1 MFLNVTIFLYDLR
14 MKTLVTL
21 LLAFLFC
28 GAMAQSNLPACQGQV
43 VGKWNNCF
51 GSQTYNN
58 GDKYVGEYKNG
69 TRNGQGTE
77 TFANGQ
83 KYVGEYKNG
92 ARNGQGTFTFPN
104 GDKYVGE
111 YKNDKRNGQ
120 FTVTYNNGDTYVGEF
135 KNDQKDGQGTYTFS
149 DGRKY
154 VGEYKGSRRN
164 GQGVFLYANGK
175 IGRSGVWK
183 DGKLIQSKVIDIAI
197 FERIPK
203 PQLTTEV
210 KAANL
215 RAAKNLPACQGQVVG
230 KWDNCFGSKT
240 YASGNKYV
248 GEYKNGTRNG
258 QGTYTFANG
267 DTYVGEFK
275 DGKYSGQGTYTFANG
290 DTYVGAYKNDRKDG
304 QGTETFTNGREYVG
318 EYKNGRRNGQFTVTY
333 PSGDKYVGEYKN
345 DKRDGQGTYTFAD
358 GRKYVGEHKN
368 GKYSGRGILFGS
380 NGTIKESGIFEKGKL
395 VRSQNID
402 IAGFSQERGSD
413 SASVAKKLSAENER
427 LRAEL
432 EKERLRKE
440 AEEARRINDALKARL
455 ARLQTENELLANSR
469 PTSNASPAKSTP
481 ATTVMAKRRA
491 LVIGNN
497 DYKNISKLENAV
509 EDATAMA
516 ESLKKLGYQVDV
528 HKNLGQRQFLRALRN
543 FRANLKGGE
552 EVLFFYAGHG
562 IQLGNSNYLLPTDLG
577 SDSAEQVR
585 DESIE
590 LQRVLDDFA
599 EQKTKFALAVI
610 DACRDN
616 PFKQSKRAI
625 GGRGLAPTTA
635 ATGQMIMFS
644 AGAGQQ
650 ALDKLNKNDKSPNG
664 LFTRVFLDEMN
675 KPGVPVDQVLRS
687 VRERVVSLAGSVGH
701 EQVPALY
708 DQAIGRFYF
717 KPR

>member
-1 MFLNVTIFLYDLR
+1 MTIFLYDLR

-28 GAMAQSNLPACQGQV
+28 GAMAQGNLPACQGQV

-51 GSQTYNN
+51 GSKTSASGN
-58 GDKYVGEYKNG
+58 KYVGEYKNG
-69 TRNGQGTE
+69 
-77 TFANGQ
+77 
-83 KYVGEYKNG
+83 
-92 ARNGQGTFTFPN
+92 
-104 GDKYVGE
+104 
-111 YKNDKRNGQ
+111 KRNGQ
-120 FTVTYNNGDTYVGEF
+120 FTVTYNNG
-135 KNDQKDGQGTYTFS
+135 N
-149 DGRKY
+149 KY
-154 VGEYKGSRRN
+154 VGEYKNGKRD
-164 GQGVFLYANGK
+164 GQG
-175 IGRSGVWK
+175 
-183 DGKLIQSKVIDIAI
+183 
-197 FERIPK
+197 
-203 PQLTTEV
+203 TET
-210 KAANL
+210 L
-215 RAAKNLPACQGQVVG
+215 
-230 KWDNCFGSKT
+230 
-240 YASGNKYV
+240 ASGNKYV
-248 GEYKNGTRNG
+248 GEYKN
-258 QGTYTFANG
+258 
-267 DTYVGEFK
+267 D
-275 DGKYSGQGTYTFANG
+275 
-290 DTYVGAYKNDRKDG
+290 
-304 QGTETFTNGREYVG
+304 
-318 EYKNGRRNGQFTVTY
+318 RRNGQFTVTY
-333 PSGDKYVGEYKN
+333 KDGTTYVGEFKNGLKDGHGTFTYLNGNKYVGEYKN
-345 DKRDGQGTYTFAD
+345 
-358 GRKYVGEHKN
+358 GR
-368 GKYSGRGILFGS
+368 YSGRGILFGS

-402 IAGFSQERGSD
+402 IAVFSQERGSD
-413 SASVAKKLSAENER
+413 AASVAKRRSAENER
-427 LRAEL
+427 LKAEI

-455 ARLQTENELLANSR
+455 AQLSKENELLANSR

-516 ESLKKLGYQVDV
+516 ESLRKLGYQVDV

-562 IQLGNSNYLLPTDLG
+562 VQLGNSNYLLPTDLG

-610 DACRDN
+610 DACRNN

-644 AGAGQQ
+644 AGAGQE